1 MNQRHQKI
9 RQIVNREFDV
19 EILHKWR
26 EIRILEDELDKGLQ
40 LQALLEKLL
49 LNGNN
54 VIIMDISYLIFLPE
68 HVYAGSMDRSSS
80 FAISQPV
87 SRINTPAPSSG
98 TSSVMEVDSPKRIR
112 QASMQVR
119 LDSGV
124 GFDKPTSN
132 EPGPLFELCPDGSVV
147 RLRCPVCSADRFRSV
162 LGLVNHCRINCGLLV
177 SNPEDRIQKCGI
189 PVSRDEIPPDYFVTR
204 GVGQLKRERDLAQI
218 RAGVQGPIV
227 DSSRRPTVRE
237 FSETDTTIQI
247 PLSARGSRSG
257 SNQGSNQVLSSIAS
271 QQADV
276 QDLQSR
282 FYIRKRVIIGNYAR
296 SLDSGLDEAE
306 ASRKQIPTHEWRLY
320 LRPFDPHD
328 DISSYVKAVRFH
340 LHPSYKP
347 NDVVRVEEKPFE
359 LAMTGWGEFPAL
371 LEVIF
376 TDPKNKPV
384 EFVHFIRLRPCNSR
398 SLQLMSEQA
407 YDIELDKR
415 TAMSKRLL
423 EVENMDESSG
433 AVYSVDD
440 ALAMASRFF
449 PLFGSLPKQAPPSSA
464 GYNRAVSYSEFMKL
478 SVFDQQTLE
487 KERAVA
493 LQRHLLTAHPDLTVD
508 YVLDWCRS
516 SGLSPVIVPSVDQE
530 QSDSGADGNKD
541 QVGITTSELKSLQYC
556 RYCGLAHFPQDKFD
570 VLQKNCSMR
579 PRKLHLSSRSTA
591 SELVASFVVSAEP
604 IPEIKRSRVIESYE
618 MEPSEPPV
626 DTWSEEEQWTNQAVA
641 SLELP
646 SYQPRRDTCSLLA
659 TVTKRFLGD
668 LMAKAAERL
677 PDTIERTVGRPA
689 ILTPVHLY
697 QAITGLVPVSAVSS
711 STSKDKDKEKTAEE
725 QPPSAPREPNKFDF
739 LSSSFMAGT

>member
-1 MNQRHQKI
+1 M
-9 RQIVNREFDV
+9 
-19 EILHKWR
+19 
-26 EIRILEDELDKGLQ
+26 
-40 LQALLEKLL
+40 A
-49 LNGNN
+49 
-54 VIIMDISYLIFLPE
+54 E

-98 TSSVMEVDSPKRIR
+98 TSSVMDVDSPKRIR
-112 QASMQVR
+112 QASIQVR
-119 LDSGV
+119 SESGL
-124 GFDKPTSN
+124 GSGEKTGSN
-132 EPGPLFELCPDGSVV
+132 EPGPLFEMCPDGSVV

-177 SNPEDRIQKCGI
+177 SNPEERVQQCGI
-189 PVSRDEIPPDYFVTR
+189 PVSRDEIPPDYFVTK
-204 GVGQLKRERDLAQI
+204 GAGQLKRERDLAQI

-227 DSSRRPTVRE
+227 DSSRRPTIRE

-247 PLSARGSRSG
+247 PLTGRGSR
-257 SNQGSNQVLSSIAS
+257 SNQVLSSIAS

-296 SLDSGLDEAE
+296 SLDSGLDETE

-384 EFVHFIRLRPCNSR
+384 EFVHYIRLRPCTSR

-407 YDIELDKR
+407 YDIELDRR
-415 TAMSKRLL
+415 TAMNKRSL
-423 EVENMDESSG
+423 EIENMEESLGSSG
-433 AVYSVDD
+433 AVYSIDD

-449 PLFGSLPKQAPPSSA
+449 PLFGTPPKQAPPSAA

-478 SVFDQQTLE
+478 SAFDQQTLE

-493 LQRHLLTAHPDLTVD
+493 LQRHLLAAHPDLTVD
-508 YVLDWCRS
+508 YVLEWCRIN
-516 SGLSPVIVPSVDQE
+516 GLSPVIVPSVDLE
-530 QSDSGADGNKD
+530 HSESAADGDKD
-541 QVGITTSELKSLQYC
+541 GIGITEAELKSLQYC

-591 SELVASFVVSAEP
+591 SELVANFVVSAEP

-626 DTWSEEEQWTNQAVA
+626 ETWSEEEQWANQAVV

-646 SYQPRRDTCSLLA
+646 SYQPRRDTCNLLG
-659 TVTKRFLGD
+659 TVTKRFLAD
-668 LMAKAAERL
+668 LMAKAAEKL
-677 PDTIERTVGRPA
+677 PDTIERAVGRPA

-711 STSKDKDKEKTAEE
+711 GATKDKEKATATGAEE

-739 LSSSFMAGT
+739 LSNSFMAGT